1 MKLKHLVMPES
12 KRVLKKKKKKKKNR
26 MMGHVKGMQG
36 PKKRALNDPGW
47 NNFSNR
53 GLQSKV

>member
-12 KRVLKKKKKKKKNR
+12 KRVLKKEKKKKTR
-26 MMGHVKGMQG
+26 MRGHVKGMQG
-36 PKKRALNDPGW
+36 PKKRALNDLGW